1 MKGVEGVYRFLA
13 RVWRLV
19 METNQEGDWSHS
31 PQLQDVPPDK
41 KLNKA
46 LHETIKKCG
55 EDIEKLSFNTAIAQM
70 MVCTNAFTQ
79 AEVRPARAIVT
90 FLRVLSPFA
99 PHAAEELYDLIRQKF
114 PALTQDGFVADQTWP
129 AYDPAALIEDE
140 IEIVIQVNGKL
151 RDRITVSRDASKEEI
166 ENLALASER
175 AREFM
180 EGKQPKKVIV
190 VPGKLV
196 NIVV

>member
-1 MKGVEGVYRFLA
+1 M
-13 RVWRLV
+13 
-19 METNQEGDWSHS
+19 
-31 PQLQDVPPDK
+31 
-41 KLNKA
+41 
-46 LHETIKKCG
+46 
-55 EDIEKLSFNTAIAQM
+55 
-70 MVCTNAFTQ
+70 
-79 AEVRPARAIVT
+79 
-90 FLRVLSPFA
+90 
-99 PHAAEELYDLIRQKF
+99 
-114 PALTQDGFVADQTWP
+114 ADQTWP